1 MVSFFG
7 QRQRQVERHVTV
19 TCLSVSVTVG
29 SLLSRLSQR
38 SSEPPQTPPP
48 GGDGA
53 SRQAASSAASRRHS
67 VRTDRSSAQT
77 TSPLVRTVFGDEP
90 RAYEACV
97 NLSSTVCL
105 VKHFRFN
112 VHSLHSNKHA
122 AERLLVTCS

>member
-1 MVSFFG
+1 MSFF
-7 QRQRQVERHVTV
+7 RQRRHKLNVILNEV
-19 TCLSVSVTVG
+19 FICVFVTVG

-38 SSEPPQTPPP
+38 SSEPAQTPPP

-53 SRQAASSAASRRHS
+53 SRQAALSAASRRHS